1 MINDHSGIDD
11 QHGEFDDQRPPSKS
25 QRKRDMLA
33 LQKLGQTLTELKPAQ
48 LAKIPLNDDL
58 LHAVTEMQR
67 IRQREGRRRQLQ
79 YIGRLMRS
87 ADHEAIEHAL
97 DALNKEGLQQVQH
110 HHLIEQ
116 WRDRLLSDDK
126 NALAEFV
133 DAYQPDDVQPLAQL
147 IRQARREQDQN
158 KPPAAARKL
167 FRLVRDTV
175 TSR

>member
-11 QHGEFDDQRPPSKS
+11 QHGDFDEQRPPSKS

-48 LAKIPLNDDL
+48 LAKIPLDEDL

-97 DALNKEGLQQVQH
+97 DALNKEGLRSEEHTSELQSRG
-110 HHLIEQ
+110 HLVC
-116 WRDRLLSDDK
+116 RLLLEK
-126 NALAEFV
+126 
-133 DAYQPDDVQPLAQL
+133 
-147 IRQARREQDQN
+147 
-158 KPPAAARKL
+158 KKMKL
-167 FRLVRDTV
+167 KQH
-175 TSR
+175 

>member
-1 MINDHSGIDD
+1 
-11 QHGEFDDQRPPSKS
+11 
-25 QRKRDMLA
+25 MLA
-33 LQKLGQTLTELKPAQ
+33 LQNLGQTLTELKPAQ
-48 LAKIPLNDDL
+48 LAKIPLDEDL

-97 DALNKEGLQQVQH
+97 DALNKEWLQQEQQ
-110 HHLIEQ
+110 HHLIEE

-133 DAYQPDDVQPLAQL
+133 DTYQPDDVQPLAQL
-147 IRQARREQDQN
+147 MRQARRGQEQN
-158 KPPAAARKL
+158 KPHAAARSEG
-167 FRLVRDTV
+167 RTGG
-175 TSR
+175 